1 MFGRDER
8 CAERILMC
16 LELMRDVLSWTRD
29 VLVCLEEMN
38 DRCAEL
44 ALMCLEETREVLSLM
59 SLEMNERCTEFV

>member
-1 MFGRDER
+1 
-8 CAERILMC
+8 MC